1 MNKEMVDLLLIEG
14 KKGNKEAME
23 KLFEIHKGL
32 IYKYSTKYFIIRG
45 IGFMNKEMVDL
56 LLIEGK
62 KGNKEAMEKL
72 FEIHKGLIYKYS
84 TKYFIK
90 GYDREDL
97 EQIGWI
103 EFMNGVKKYDGSFG
117 IDFVA
122 FITILLRNKYGCMLK
137 RKEID
142 MKFSSLDTPIGED
155 ITMKDTL
162 EDIDFVAFIT
172 ILLRNKYG
180 CMLKR
185 KEIDMKFSSLDT
197 PIGEDITMKDTL
209 EDDFSMENDFEHRE
223 EMEAL
228 LNSISILE
236 DEEREFIL
244 YINEERGNMQKYYEE
259 HKNEMTF
266 NAVRYKKKKIMD
278 KIQKALKKK
287 GIKVK

>member
-1 MNKEMVDLLLIEG
+1 MNREIVDLLLIEG
-14 KKGNKEAME
+14 KKGNKEAM
-23 KLFEIHKGL
+23 
-32 IYKYSTKYFIIRG
+32 
-45 IGFMNKEMVDL
+45 D
-56 LLIEGK
+56 
-62 KGNKEAMEKL
+62 KL

-103 EFMNGVKKYDGSFG
+103 EFINGVKKYDGSFG

-122 FITILLRNKYGCMLK
+122 FITILLRNKYGSMLK
-137 RKEID
+137 RKEFT

-162 EDIDFVAFIT
+162 ED
-172 ILLRNKYG
+172 
-180 CMLKR
+180 
-185 KEIDMKFSSLDT
+185 S
-197 PIGEDITMKDTL
+197 
-209 EDDFSMENDFEHRE
+209 FSMEKDFENRE
-223 EMEAL
+223 EIEAL
-228 LNSISILE
+228 IEAVSALE

-244 YINEERGNMQKYYEE
+244 YINEERGNMQKYYEA

-278 KIQKALKKK
+278 KLQRDLNKRVNLK
-287 GIKVK
+287 

>member
-1 MNKEMVDLLLIEG
+1 
-14 KKGNKEAME
+14 
-23 KLFEIHKGL
+23 
-32 IYKYSTKYFIIRG
+32 
-45 IGFMNKEMVDL
+45 MNKEMVDL

-90 GYDREDL
+90 GYDRDDL

-162 EDIDFVAFIT
+162 ED
-172 ILLRNKYG
+172 
-180 CMLKR
+180 
-185 KEIDMKFSSLDT
+185 
-197 PIGEDITMKDTL
+197 
-209 EDDFSMENDFEHRE
+209 DFSMENDFEHRE

-228 LNSISILE
+228 LNAISNLD

-259 HKNEMTF
+259 HKSEMTF

>member
-1 MNKEMVDLLLIEG
+1 
-14 KKGNKEAME
+14 
-23 KLFEIHKGL
+23 
-32 IYKYSTKYFIIRG
+32 
-45 IGFMNKEMVDL
+45 MNKEMVDL

-162 EDIDFVAFIT
+162 ED
-172 ILLRNKYG
+172 
-180 CMLKR
+180 
-185 KEIDMKFSSLDT
+185 S
-197 PIGEDITMKDTL
+197 
-209 EDDFSMENDFEHRE
+209 FSMEKDFENRE
-223 EMEAL
+223 EIEAL
-228 LNSISILE
+228 IEAVSALE

-244 YINEERGNMQKYYEE
+244 YINEERGNMQKYYEA

-278 KIQKALKKK
+278 KLQRGLKNK

>member
-1 MNKEMVDLLLIEG
+1 MNREIVDLLLIEG
-14 KKGNKEAME
+14 KKGNKEAM
-23 KLFEIHKGL
+23 
-32 IYKYSTKYFIIRG
+32 
-45 IGFMNKEMVDL
+45 D
-56 LLIEGK
+56 
-62 KGNKEAMEKL
+62 KL

-103 EFMNGVKKYDGSFG
+103 EFINGVKKYDGSFG

-122 FITILLRNKYGCMLK
+122 FITILLRNKYGSMLK
-137 RKEID
+137 RKELT

-162 EDIDFVAFIT
+162 ED
-172 ILLRNKYG
+172 
-180 CMLKR
+180 
-185 KEIDMKFSSLDT
+185 S
-197 PIGEDITMKDTL
+197 
-209 EDDFSMENDFEHRE
+209 FSMEKDFENRE
-223 EMEAL
+223 EIEAL
-228 LNSISILE
+228 IEAVSALE

-244 YINEERGNMQKYYEE
+244 YINEERGNMQKYYEA

-278 KIQKALKKK
+278 KLQKGLKNK
-287 GIKVK
+287 GIKVKKGGS

>member
-1 MNKEMVDLLLIEG
+1 MNREIVDLLLIEG
-14 KKGNKEAME
+14 KKGNKEAM
-23 KLFEIHKGL
+23 
-32 IYKYSTKYFIIRG
+32 
-45 IGFMNKEMVDL
+45 D
-56 LLIEGK
+56 
-62 KGNKEAMEKL
+62 KL

-103 EFMNGVKKYDGSFG
+103 EFINGVKKYDGSFG

-122 FITILLRNKYGCMLK
+122 FITILLRNKYGSMLK
-137 RKEID
+137 RKELT

-162 EDIDFVAFIT
+162 ED
-172 ILLRNKYG
+172 
-180 CMLKR
+180 
-185 KEIDMKFSSLDT
+185 S
-197 PIGEDITMKDTL
+197 
-209 EDDFSMENDFEHRE
+209 FSMEKDFENRE
-223 EMEAL
+223 EIEAL
-228 LNSISILE
+228 IEAVSALE

-244 YINEERGNMQKYYEE
+244 YINEERGNMQKYYEA

-278 KIQKALKKK
+278 KLQRGLKIR
-287 GIKVK
+287 G

>member
-1 MNKEMVDLLLIEG
+1 MNREIVDLLLIEG
-14 KKGNKEAME
+14 KKGNKEAM
-23 KLFEIHKGL
+23 
-32 IYKYSTKYFIIRG
+32 
-45 IGFMNKEMVDL
+45 D
-56 LLIEGK
+56 
-62 KGNKEAMEKL
+62 KL

-103 EFMNGVKKYDGSFG
+103 EFINGVKKYDGSFG

-122 FITILLRNKYGCMLK
+122 FITILLRNKYGSMLK
-137 RKEID
+137 RKELT

-162 EDIDFVAFIT
+162 ED
-172 ILLRNKYG
+172 
-180 CMLKR
+180 
-185 KEIDMKFSSLDT
+185 S
-197 PIGEDITMKDTL
+197 
-209 EDDFSMENDFEHRE
+209 FSMEKDFENRE
-223 EMEAL
+223 EIEAL
-228 LNSISILE
+228 IEAVSALE

-244 YINEERGNMQKYYEE
+244 YINEERGNMQKYYEA

-278 KIQKALKKK
+278 KIQKAIKNK
-287 GIKVK
+287 GIKVKKGGS

>member
-1 MNKEMVDLLLIEG
+1 MNREIVDLLLIEG
-14 KKGNKEAME
+14 KKGNKEAM
-23 KLFEIHKGL
+23 
-32 IYKYSTKYFIIRG
+32 
-45 IGFMNKEMVDL
+45 D
-56 LLIEGK
+56 
-62 KGNKEAMEKL
+62 KL

-103 EFMNGVKKYDGSFG
+103 EFINGVKKYNGSFG

-122 FITILLRNKYGCMLK
+122 FITILLRNKYGSMLK
-137 RKEID
+137 RKELT

-162 EDIDFVAFIT
+162 ED
-172 ILLRNKYG
+172 
-180 CMLKR
+180 
-185 KEIDMKFSSLDT
+185 S
-197 PIGEDITMKDTL
+197 
-209 EDDFSMENDFEHRE
+209 FSMEKDFENRE
-223 EMEAL
+223 EIEAL
-228 LNSISILE
+228 IEAFSALE

-244 YINEERGNMQKYYEE
+244 YINEERGNMQKYYEA

-278 KIQKALKKK
+278 KLQRGLKNK

>member
-1 MNKEMVDLLLIEG
+1 MNREIVDLLLIEG
-14 KKGNKEAME
+14 KKGNKEAM
-23 KLFEIHKGL
+23 
-32 IYKYSTKYFIIRG
+32 
-45 IGFMNKEMVDL
+45 D
-56 LLIEGK
+56 
-62 KGNKEAMEKL
+62 KL

-103 EFMNGVKKYDGSFG
+103 EFINGVKKYDGSFG

-122 FITILLRNKYGCMLK
+122 FITILLRNKYGSMLK
-137 RKEID
+137 RKELT

-162 EDIDFVAFIT
+162 ED
-172 ILLRNKYG
+172 
-180 CMLKR
+180 
-185 KEIDMKFSSLDT
+185 S
-197 PIGEDITMKDTL
+197 
-209 EDDFSMENDFEHRE
+209 FSMEKDFENRE
-223 EMEAL
+223 EIEAL
-228 LNSISILE
+228 IEAVSALE

-244 YINEERGNMQKYYEE
+244 YINEERGNMQKYYEA

-278 KIQKALKKK
+278 KLQKALKKK
-287 GIKVK
+287 GIKVKKVGS

>member
-1 MNKEMVDLLLIEG
+1 MCIDLLKRWIGFKTLKINLNIESKIYLLGVWKFMNREIVDLLLIEG
-14 KKGNKEAME
+14 KKGNKEAM
-23 KLFEIHKGL
+23 
-32 IYKYSTKYFIIRG
+32 
-45 IGFMNKEMVDL
+45 D
-56 LLIEGK
+56 
-62 KGNKEAMEKL
+62 KL

-103 EFMNGVKKYDGSFG
+103 EFINAVKKYDGSFG

-122 FITILLRNKYGCMLK
+122 FITILLRNKYGSMLK
-137 RKEID
+137 RKELT

-162 EDIDFVAFIT
+162 ED
-172 ILLRNKYG
+172 
-180 CMLKR
+180 
-185 KEIDMKFSSLDT
+185 S
-197 PIGEDITMKDTL
+197 
-209 EDDFSMENDFEHRE
+209 FSMEKDFENRE
-223 EMEAL
+223 EIEAL
-228 LNSISILE
+228 IEAVSALE

-244 YINEERGNMQKYYEE
+244 YINEERGNMQKYYEA

-278 KIQKALKKK
+278 KLQRGLKNK
-287 GIKVK
+287 GIKVKKVGS

>member
-1 MNKEMVDLLLIEG
+1 
-14 KKGNKEAME
+14 
-23 KLFEIHKGL
+23 
-32 IYKYSTKYFIIRG
+32 
-45 IGFMNKEMVDL
+45 MNKEMVDL

-137 RKEID
+137 RKE
-142 MKFSSLDTPIGED
+142 
-155 ITMKDTL
+155 
-162 EDIDFVAFIT
+162 V
-172 ILLRNKYG
+172 
-180 CMLKR
+180 
-185 KEIDMKFSSLDT
+185 DMKFSSLDT

-228 LNSISILE
+228 LNAISNLE

-244 YINEERGNMQKYYEE
+244 YINEERGNMQKYYEQ
-259 HKNEMTF
+259 HNNEMSF

-287 GIKVK
+287 GIKGN

>member
-1 MNKEMVDLLLIEG
+1 MNREIVDLLLIEG
-14 KKGNKEAME
+14 KKGNKEAM
-23 KLFEIHKGL
+23 
-32 IYKYSTKYFIIRG
+32 
-45 IGFMNKEMVDL
+45 D
-56 LLIEGK
+56 
-62 KGNKEAMEKL
+62 KL

-103 EFMNGVKKYDGSFG
+103 EFINGVKKYDGSFG

-122 FITILLRNKYGCMLK
+122 FITILLRNKYGSMLK
-137 RKEID
+137 RKELT

-162 EDIDFVAFIT
+162 ED
-172 ILLRNKYG
+172 
-180 CMLKR
+180 
-185 KEIDMKFSSLDT
+185 S
-197 PIGEDITMKDTL
+197 
-209 EDDFSMENDFEHRE
+209 FSMEKDFENRDE
-223 EMEAL
+223 IKALIEAV
-228 LNSISILE
+228 SALE

-244 YINEERGNMQKYYEE
+244 YINEERGNMQKYYEA

-278 KIQKALKKK
+278 KLQKGLKRKRVNLK
-287 GIKVK
+287 

>member
-1 MNKEMVDLLLIEG
+1 
-14 KKGNKEAME
+14 
-23 KLFEIHKGL
+23 
-32 IYKYSTKYFIIRG
+32 
-45 IGFMNKEMVDL
+45 MNKEMVDL

-162 EDIDFVAFIT
+162 ED
-172 ILLRNKYG
+172 
-180 CMLKR
+180 
-185 KEIDMKFSSLDT
+185 
-197 PIGEDITMKDTL
+197 
-209 EDDFSMENDFEHRE
+209 DFSMEKDFEHRE

-228 LNSISILE
+228 LNAISNLE

-259 HKNEMTF
+259 HKSEMTF

>member
-23 KLFEIHKGL
+23 KLFK
-32 IYKYSTKYFIIRG
+32 
-45 IGFMNKEMVDL
+45 
-56 LLIEGK
+56 
-62 KGNKEAMEKL
+62 
-72 FEIHKGLIYKYS
+72 IHKGLIYKYS

-162 EDIDFVAFIT
+162 ED
-172 ILLRNKYG
+172 
-180 CMLKR
+180 
-185 KEIDMKFSSLDT
+185 
-197 PIGEDITMKDTL
+197 
-209 EDDFSMENDFEHRE
+209 DFSMEKDFEHRE

-228 LNSISILE
+228 LNAISNLD

-259 HKNEMTF
+259 HKSEMTF

>member
-1 MNKEMVDLLLIEG
+1 MNREIVDLLLIEG
-14 KKGNKEAME
+14 KKGNKEAM
-23 KLFEIHKGL
+23 
-32 IYKYSTKYFIIRG
+32 
-45 IGFMNKEMVDL
+45 D
-56 LLIEGK
+56 
-62 KGNKEAMEKL
+62 KL

-103 EFMNGVKKYDGSFG
+103 EFINGVKKYDGSFG

-122 FITILLRNKYGCMLK
+122 FITILLRNKYGSMLK
-137 RKEID
+137 RKEFT

-162 EDIDFVAFIT
+162 ED
-172 ILLRNKYG
+172 
-180 CMLKR
+180 
-185 KEIDMKFSSLDT
+185 S
-197 PIGEDITMKDTL
+197 
-209 EDDFSMENDFEHRE
+209 FSMEKDFENRE
-223 EMEAL
+223 EIEAL
-228 LNSISILE
+228 IEAVSALE

-244 YINEERGNMQKYYEE
+244 YINEERGNMQKYYEA

-278 KIQKALKKK
+278 KLQRGLKNK
-287 GIKVK
+287 GIKVKKVGS

>member
-1 MNKEMVDLLLIEG
+1 
-14 KKGNKEAME
+14 
-23 KLFEIHKGL
+23 
-32 IYKYSTKYFIIRG
+32 
-45 IGFMNKEMVDL
+45 MNKEMVDL

-97 EQIGWI
+97 EKIGWI

-117 IDFVA
+117 
-122 FITILLRNKYGCMLK
+122 
-137 RKEID
+137 
-142 MKFSSLDTPIGED
+142 
-155 ITMKDTL
+155 
-162 EDIDFVAFIT
+162 IDFVAFIT

-228 LNSISILE
+228 LNAISNLD

-259 HKNEMTF
+259 HKSEMTF

>member
-1 MNKEMVDLLLIEG
+1 MNREIVDLLLIEG
-14 KKGNKEAME
+14 KKGNKEAM
-23 KLFEIHKGL
+23 
-32 IYKYSTKYFIIRG
+32 
-45 IGFMNKEMVDL
+45 D
-56 LLIEGK
+56 
-62 KGNKEAMEKL
+62 KL

-103 EFMNGVKKYDGSFG
+103 EFINGVKKYDGSFG

-122 FITILLRNKYGCMLK
+122 FITILLRNKYGSMLK
-137 RKEID
+137 RKELT

-162 EDIDFVAFIT
+162 ED
-172 ILLRNKYG
+172 
-180 CMLKR
+180 
-185 KEIDMKFSSLDT
+185 S
-197 PIGEDITMKDTL
+197 
-209 EDDFSMENDFEHRE
+209 FSMEKDFENRE
-223 EMEAL
+223 EIEAL
-228 LNSISILE
+228 IEAVSALE

-244 YINEERGNMQKYYEE
+244 YINEERGNMQKYYEA

-278 KIQKALKKK
+278 KLQRGFKNK

>member
-1 MNKEMVDLLLIEG
+1 MNREIVDLLLIEG
-14 KKGNKEAME
+14 KKGNKEAM
-23 KLFEIHKGL
+23 
-32 IYKYSTKYFIIRG
+32 
-45 IGFMNKEMVDL
+45 D
-56 LLIEGK
+56 
-62 KGNKEAMEKL
+62 KL

-103 EFMNGVKKYDGSFG
+103 EFINGVKKYDGSFG

-122 FITILLRNKYGCMLK
+122 FITILLRNKYGSMLK
-137 RKEID
+137 RKELT

-162 EDIDFVAFIT
+162 ED
-172 ILLRNKYG
+172 
-180 CMLKR
+180 
-185 KEIDMKFSSLDT
+185 S
-197 PIGEDITMKDTL
+197 
-209 EDDFSMENDFEHRE
+209 FSMEKDFENRE
-223 EMEAL
+223 EIEAL
-228 LNSISILE
+228 IEAVSALE

-244 YINEERGNMQKYYEE
+244 YINEERGNMQKYYEA

-278 KIQKALKKK
+278 KLQRGLKKSVNLK
-287 GIKVK
+287 

>member
-1 MNKEMVDLLLIEG
+1 MEFMNREIVDLLLIEG
-14 KKGNKEAME
+14 KKGNKEAM
-23 KLFEIHKGL
+23 
-32 IYKYSTKYFIIRG
+32 
-45 IGFMNKEMVDL
+45 D
-56 LLIEGK
+56 
-62 KGNKEAMEKL
+62 KL

-103 EFMNGVKKYDGSFG
+103 EFINGVKKYDGSFG

-122 FITILLRNKYGCMLK
+122 FITILLRNKYGSMLK
-137 RKEID
+137 RKELT

-162 EDIDFVAFIT
+162 ED
-172 ILLRNKYG
+172 
-180 CMLKR
+180 
-185 KEIDMKFSSLDT
+185 S
-197 PIGEDITMKDTL
+197 
-209 EDDFSMENDFEHRE
+209 FSMEKDFENRE
-223 EMEAL
+223 EIEAL
-228 LNSISILE
+228 IEAVSALE

-244 YINEERGNMQKYYEE
+244 YINEERGNMQKYYEA

-278 KIQKALKKK
+278 KLQRGLKNK
-287 GIKVK
+287 GIKVKKVGS

>member
-1 MNKEMVDLLLIEG
+1 MNREIVDLLLIEG
-14 KKGNKEAME
+14 KKGNKEAM
-23 KLFEIHKGL
+23 
-32 IYKYSTKYFIIRG
+32 
-45 IGFMNKEMVDL
+45 D
-56 LLIEGK
+56 
-62 KGNKEAMEKL
+62 KL

-103 EFMNGVKKYDGSFG
+103 EFINGVKKYDGSFG

-122 FITILLRNKYGCMLK
+122 FITILLRNKYGSMLK
-137 RKEID
+137 RKELT

-162 EDIDFVAFIT
+162 ED
-172 ILLRNKYG
+172 
-180 CMLKR
+180 
-185 KEIDMKFSSLDT
+185 S
-197 PIGEDITMKDTL
+197 
-209 EDDFSMENDFEHRE
+209 FSMEKDFENRE
-223 EMEAL
+223 EIEAL
-228 LNSISILE
+228 IEAVSALE

-244 YINEERGNMQKYYEE
+244 YINEERGNMQKYYEA

-266 NAVRYKKKKIMD
+266 NAVRYKKKKIID
-278 KIQKALKKK
+278 KLQRGLKNK

>member
-1 MNKEMVDLLLIEG
+1 
-14 KKGNKEAME
+14 
-23 KLFEIHKGL
+23 
-32 IYKYSTKYFIIRG
+32 
-45 IGFMNKEMVDL
+45 MNKEMVDL

-162 EDIDFVAFIT
+162 ED
-172 ILLRNKYG
+172 
-180 CMLKR
+180 
-185 KEIDMKFSSLDT
+185 
-197 PIGEDITMKDTL
+197 
-209 EDDFSMENDFEHRE
+209 DFSMENDFEYRE

-228 LNSISILE
+228 LNAISNLD

-259 HKNEMTF
+259 HKSEMTF

>member
-1 MNKEMVDLLLIEG
+1 
-14 KKGNKEAME
+14 
-23 KLFEIHKGL
+23 
-32 IYKYSTKYFIIRG
+32 
-45 IGFMNKEMVDL
+45 MVDL

-162 EDIDFVAFIT
+162 ED
-172 ILLRNKYG
+172 
-180 CMLKR
+180 
-185 KEIDMKFSSLDT
+185 
-197 PIGEDITMKDTL
+197 
-209 EDDFSMENDFEHRE
+209 DFSMENDFEHRE

-228 LNSISILE
+228 LNAISNLE

-259 HKNEMTF
+259 HKSEMTF

-287 GIKVK
+287 RIKVK

>member
-1 MNKEMVDLLLIEG
+1 
-14 KKGNKEAME
+14 
-23 KLFEIHKGL
+23 
-32 IYKYSTKYFIIRG
+32 
-45 IGFMNKEMVDL
+45 MVDL

-137 RKEID
+137 RKE
-142 MKFSSLDTPIGED
+142 
-155 ITMKDTL
+155 
-162 EDIDFVAFIT
+162 V
-172 ILLRNKYG
+172 
-180 CMLKR
+180 
-185 KEIDMKFSSLDT
+185 DMKFSSLDT

-228 LNSISILE
+228 LNAISNLE

-244 YINEERGNMQKYYEE
+244 YINEERGNMQKYYEA

-278 KIQKALKKK
+278 KLQRGLKRKRVNLK
-287 GIKVK
+287 

>member
-1 MNKEMVDLLLIEG
+1 MNKEIVDLLLIDG
-14 KKGNKEAME
+14 KKGNKEAM
-23 KLFEIHKGL
+23 
-32 IYKYSTKYFIIRG
+32 
-45 IGFMNKEMVDL
+45 D
-56 LLIEGK
+56 
-62 KGNKEAMEKL
+62 KL

-103 EFMNGVKKYDGSFG
+103 EFINGVKKYDGSFG

-122 FITILLRNKYGCMLK
+122 FITILLRNKYGSMLK
-137 RKEID
+137 RKE
-142 MKFSSLDTPIGED
+142 L
-155 ITMKDTL
+155 
-162 EDIDFVAFIT
+162 
-172 ILLRNKYG
+172 
-180 CMLKR
+180 
-185 KEIDMKFSSLDT
+185 DMKFSSLDT

-209 EDDFSMENDFEHRE
+209 EDDFSMEKDFENRE

-228 LNSISILE
+228 IEAVSTLE

-244 YINEERGNMQKYYEE
+244 YINEERGNMQKYYEA

-278 KIQKALKKK
+278 KLQRGLKRKRVNLK
-287 GIKVK
+287 

>member
-1 MNKEMVDLLLIEG
+1 MEFMNREIVDLLLIEG
-14 KKGNKEAME
+14 KKGNKEAM
-23 KLFEIHKGL
+23 
-32 IYKYSTKYFIIRG
+32 
-45 IGFMNKEMVDL
+45 D
-56 LLIEGK
+56 
-62 KGNKEAMEKL
+62 KL

-103 EFMNGVKKYDGSFG
+103 EFINGVKKYDGSFG

-122 FITILLRNKYGCMLK
+122 FITILLRNKYGSMLK
-137 RKEID
+137 RKEFT

-162 EDIDFVAFIT
+162 ED
-172 ILLRNKYG
+172 
-180 CMLKR
+180 
-185 KEIDMKFSSLDT
+185 S
-197 PIGEDITMKDTL
+197 
-209 EDDFSMENDFEHRE
+209 FSMEKDFENRE
-223 EMEAL
+223 EIEAL
-228 LNSISILE
+228 IEAVSALE

-244 YINEERGNMQKYYEE
+244 YINEERGNMQKYYEA

-278 KIQKALKKK
+278 KLQRGLKNK
-287 GIKVK
+287 GIKVKKVGS

>member
-1 MNKEMVDLLLIEG
+1 MNREIVDLLLIEG
-14 KKGNKEAME
+14 KKGNKEAM
-23 KLFEIHKGL
+23 
-32 IYKYSTKYFIIRG
+32 
-45 IGFMNKEMVDL
+45 D
-56 LLIEGK
+56 
-62 KGNKEAMEKL
+62 KL

-103 EFMNGVKKYDGSFG
+103 EFINGVKKYDGSFG

-122 FITILLRNKYGCMLK
+122 FITILLRNKYGSMLK
-137 RKEID
+137 RKEFT

-162 EDIDFVAFIT
+162 ED
-172 ILLRNKYG
+172 
-180 CMLKR
+180 
-185 KEIDMKFSSLDT
+185 S
-197 PIGEDITMKDTL
+197 
-209 EDDFSMENDFEHRE
+209 FSMEKDFENRE
-223 EMEAL
+223 EIEAL
-228 LNSISILE
+228 IEAVSALE

-244 YINEERGNMQKYYEE
+244 YINEERGNMQKYYEA

-278 KIQKALKKK
+278 KLQRGLKKK
-287 GIKVK
+287 RVNLK

>member
-1 MNKEMVDLLLIEG
+1 
-14 KKGNKEAME
+14 
-23 KLFEIHKGL
+23 
-32 IYKYSTKYFIIRG
+32 
-45 IGFMNKEMVDL
+45 MNKEMVDL

-103 EFMNGVKKYDGSFG
+103 EFINGVKKYDGSFG

-122 FITILLRNKYGCMLK
+122 FITILLRNKYGSMLK
-137 RKEID
+137 RKELT

-162 EDIDFVAFIT
+162 EDS
-172 ILLRNKYG
+172 
-180 CMLKR
+180 
-185 KEIDMKFSSLDT
+185 FS
-197 PIGEDITMKDTL
+197 IEK
-209 EDDFSMENDFEHRE
+209 DFENRE
-223 EMEAL
+223 EIEAL
-228 LNSISILE
+228 IEAVSALE

-244 YINEERGNMQKYYEE
+244 YINEERGNMQKYYEA

-266 NAVRYKKKKIMD
+266 NAVRYKKKKIID
-278 KIQKALKKK
+278 KLQRGLKKRVNLK
-287 GIKVK
+287 

>member
-1 MNKEMVDLLLIEG
+1 MNREIVDLLLIEG
-14 KKGNKEAME
+14 KKGNKEAM
-23 KLFEIHKGL
+23 
-32 IYKYSTKYFIIRG
+32 
-45 IGFMNKEMVDL
+45 D
-56 LLIEGK
+56 
-62 KGNKEAMEKL
+62 KL

-103 EFMNGVKKYDGSFG
+103 EFINGVKKYDGSFG

-122 FITILLRNKYGCMLK
+122 FITILLRNKYGSMLK
-137 RKEID
+137 RKELT

-162 EDIDFVAFIT
+162 ED
-172 ILLRNKYG
+172 
-180 CMLKR
+180 
-185 KEIDMKFSSLDT
+185 S
-197 PIGEDITMKDTL
+197 
-209 EDDFSMENDFEHRE
+209 FSMEKDFENRE
-223 EMEAL
+223 EIEAL
-228 LNSISILE
+228 IEAVSALE

-244 YINEERGNMQKYYEE
+244 YINEERGNMQKYYEA

-278 KIQKALKKK
+278 KIQKGLKKK

>member
-1 MNKEMVDLLLIEG
+1 MNREIVDLLLTEG
-14 KKGNKEAME
+14 KKGNKEAM
-23 KLFEIHKGL
+23 
-32 IYKYSTKYFIIRG
+32 
-45 IGFMNKEMVDL
+45 D
-56 LLIEGK
+56 
-62 KGNKEAMEKL
+62 KL

-103 EFMNGVKKYDGSFG
+103 EFINGVKKYDGSFG

-122 FITILLRNKYGCMLK
+122 FITILLRNKYGSMLK
-137 RKEID
+137 RKELT

-162 EDIDFVAFIT
+162 ED
-172 ILLRNKYG
+172 
-180 CMLKR
+180 
-185 KEIDMKFSSLDT
+185 S
-197 PIGEDITMKDTL
+197 
-209 EDDFSMENDFEHRE
+209 FSMEKDFENRE
-223 EMEAL
+223 EIKALIEAV
-228 LNSISILE
+228 SALE
-236 DEEREFIL
+236 DEEMEFIL
-244 YINEERGNMQKYYEE
+244 YINEERGNMQKYYEA

-278 KIQKALKKK
+278 KIQKALKRK

>member
-1 MNKEMVDLLLIEG
+1 MNREIVDLLLIEG
-14 KKGNKEAME
+14 KKGNKEAMD

-32 IYKYSTKYFIIRG
+32 IYKY
-45 IGFMNKEMVDL
+45 L
-56 LLIEGK
+56 
-62 KGNKEAMEKL
+62 
-72 FEIHKGLIYKYS
+72 

-103 EFMNGVKKYDGSFG
+103 EFINGVKKYDGSFG

-122 FITILLRNKYGCMLK
+122 FITILLRNKYGSMLK
-137 RKEID
+137 RKELT

-162 EDIDFVAFIT
+162 ED
-172 ILLRNKYG
+172 
-180 CMLKR
+180 
-185 KEIDMKFSSLDT
+185 S
-197 PIGEDITMKDTL
+197 
-209 EDDFSMENDFEHRE
+209 FSMEKDFENRE
-223 EMEAL
+223 EIEAL
-228 LNSISILE
+228 IEAVSALE

-244 YINEERGNMQKYYEE
+244 YINEERGNMQKYYEA

-266 NAVRYKKKKIMD
+266 NAVRYKKKKIID
-278 KIQKALKKK
+278 KLQRGLKKK